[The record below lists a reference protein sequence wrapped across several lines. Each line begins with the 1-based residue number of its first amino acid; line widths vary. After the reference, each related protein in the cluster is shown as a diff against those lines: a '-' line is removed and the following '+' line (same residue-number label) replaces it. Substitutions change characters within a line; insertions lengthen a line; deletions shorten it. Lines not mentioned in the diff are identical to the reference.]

1 MMKEK
6 NLFGLIGKKLGHSL
20 SPEIHEKI
28 FEGLNIKGNYSLY
41 ELDENSVSKGIES
54 FKLLGYKGVNVTIPY
69 KEEVIKTLDYIS
81 EDAKN
86 IGAVNTIAFKN
97 GRVEGYNTDYYGFG
111 MLLEENN
118 IIVEDKKVVVLG
130 NGGASKAVIQYLK
143 DKKARDIY
151 LVSRRCK
158 ESEEVDGVHIINYEI
173 LESLN
178 GGDVIINCTPVGM
191 YPNIEGTPV
200 KERII
205 KEFSSAV
212 DLIYNPMETEFLAL
226 GKKNGLNIANGLLM
240 LVGQAVKAEEIWN
253 DISIDKDTIMKVYEF
268 LLNNFK

>member
-97 GRVEGYNTDYYGFG
+97 GRVEGY
-111 MLLEENN
+111 
-118 IIVEDKKVVVLG
+118 
-130 NGGASKAVIQYLK
+130 
-143 DKKARDIY
+143 
-151 LVSRRCK
+151 
-158 ESEEVDGVHIINYEI
+158 
-173 LESLN
+173 
-178 GGDVIINCTPVGM
+178 
-191 YPNIEGTPV
+191 
-200 KERII
+200 
-205 KEFSSAV
+205 
-212 DLIYNPMETEFLAL
+212 
-226 GKKNGLNIANGLLM
+226 
-240 LVGQAVKAEEIWN
+240 
-253 DISIDKDTIMKVYEF
+253 
-268 LLNNFK
+268 

>member
-1 MMKEK
+1 MKEK
-6 NLFGLIGKKLGHSL
+6 NLFGLIGEKLGHSL

-28 FEGLNIKGNYSLY
+28 LEGLNIKGNYSLY
-41 ELDENSVSKGIES
+41 ELDKDSVVKGIES

-97 GRVEGYNTDYYGFG
+97 GRVEGYNTDYHGFA
-111 MLLEENN
+111 MLLQENN
-118 IIVEDKKVVVLG
+118 IIVENKRIVVLG

-143 DKKARDIY
+143 DKKSKEIY

-158 ESEEVDGVHIINYEI
+158 KSEEVNGIHIINYEM
-173 LESLN
+173 LEKLD

-191 YPNIEGTPV
+191 YPNVDKTPV
-200 KERII
+200 REDVI
-205 KEFSSAV
+205 KKYSSAV
-212 DLIYNPMETEFLAL
+212 DLIYNPMETKFLAL
-226 GKKNGLNIANGLLM
+226 GKKNGLSIANGLLM

-253 DISIDKDTIMKVYEF
+253 DISIDMDTIMEVYEF
-268 LLNNFK
+268 LLDNFK

>member
-1 MMKEK
+1 MKEK

-41 ELDENSVSKGIES
+41 ELDEDSVIKGIES

-69 KEEVIKTLDYIS
+69 KEEVIKALDYIS

-97 GRVEGYNTDYYGFG
+97 GRLEGYNTDYYGFG

-118 IIVEDKKVVVLG
+118 IVVKDKKIVVLG

-143 DKKARDIY
+143 DEKAKDIY

-158 ESEEVDGVHIINYEI
+158 ESEEINGVHIINYEM
-173 LESLN
+173 LENLD
-178 GGDVIINCTPVGM
+178 GGDVIVNCTPVGM
-191 YPNIEGTPV
+191 YPNVKGTPV
-200 KERII
+200 RESII
-205 KEFSSAV
+205 RGFNAAV
-212 DLIYNPMETEFLAL
+212 DLVYNPMETEFLAL
-226 GKKNGLNIANGLLM
+226 GRKNGLNTANGLLM

-253 DISIDKDTIMKVYEF
+253 DVSIDKDTIIKVYKF
-268 LLNNFK
+268 LINNFK

>member
-1 MMKEK
+1 MKEK

-41 ELDENSVSKGIES
+41 ELDEDSVIKGIES

-69 KEEVIKTLDYIS
+69 KEEVIKALDYIS

-97 GRVEGYNTDYYGFG
+97 GRLEGYNTDYYGFG

-118 IIVEDKKVVVLG
+118 IVVKDKKIVVLG

-143 DKKARDIY
+143 DEKAKDIY

-158 ESEEVDGVHIINYEI
+158 ESEEINGVHIINYEM
-173 LESLN
+173 LENLD
-178 GGDVIINCTPVGM
+178 GGDVIVNCTPVGM
-191 YPNIEGTPV
+191 YPNVKGTPV

-205 KEFSSAV
+205 RGFNAAV
-212 DLIYNPMETEFLAL
+212 DLVYNPMETEFLAL
-226 GKKNGLNIANGLLM
+226 GRKNGLNTANGLLM

-253 DISIDKDTIMKVYEF
+253 DVSIDKDTIIKVYKF
-268 LLNNFK
+268 LINNFK